1 MKIGYFDCVGGA
13 SGDMLLGALVDA
25 GAAPEAIQ
33 AAVDALRLPGVALSF
48 ERVTRNGLAA
58 TLATVQAPEQPAHR
72 HVPDLLE
79 LIGAADLPEAL
90 KTRAAQIVQRVAVV
104 EAAIHNE
111 PVEQVHLHELGGDD
125 TLADIVGALAGV
137 ADLGLEAVYVSALP
151 LARGFTNSAHGQ
163 LPLPAPATLKL
174 LEGAPVQWVETPAEL
189 VTPTGA
195 ALLTGLAAGF
205 GGFPPMTLGRVGSGA
220 GRKSFPFPNVLRLWL
235 GDAQPTPLGLQT
247 ETLAVL
253 ETNIDDLNPQVYDHL
268 SARLFAAGALD
279 VTLTPLHMKKN
290 RPAVL
295 VSVLARPTQ
304 SDDLLAVL
312 LAETTTLGVR
322 RSLVERLSLPRTQQT
337 VATPYGPVRVKVT
350 WWQGRRRA
358 VPEYDDCR
366 AAAEAHG
373 VPLVEVQNAARQA
386 AQSLPQ
392 E

>member
-137 ADLGLEAVYVSALP
+137 ADLGLEAVYVSALL

>member
-1 MKIGYFDCVGGA
+1 MG
-13 SGDMLLGALVDA
+13 
-25 GAAPEAIQ
+25 
-33 AAVDALRLPGVALSF
+33 
-48 ERVTRNGLAA
+48 
-58 TLATVQAPEQPAHR
+58 
-72 HVPDLLE
+72 
-79 LIGAADLPEAL
+79 
-90 KTRAAQIVQRVAVV
+90 
-104 EAAIHNE
+104 
-111 PVEQVHLHELGGDD
+111 
-125 TLADIVGALAGV
+125 
-137 ADLGLEAVYVSALP
+137 
-151 LARGFTNSAHGQ
+151 
-163 LPLPAPATLKL
+163 
-174 LEGAPVQWVETPAEL
+174 
-189 VTPTGA
+189 
-195 ALLTGLAAGF
+195 
-205 GGFPPMTLGRVGSGA
+205 LGRVGSGA

-322 RSLVERLSLPRTQQT
+322 RALVERLSLPRTQQT